1 MNCMYVSLCVKA
13 FIACAYNWLSIIH
26 NNVLRP
32 FDLKTQAQTLTA
44 DKKHNDTEMYDGLTL
59 PGLVTNV
66 TLPVKGDSRR
76 WWQQTVQRHRG
87 YLQAARRHG
96 WSGDGV
102 PVCVCVC
109 VCRQNKQ
116 TLGQGQVRRNEI
128 KHLKRWPL
136 KAPQAA
142 VWCCINNGNI

>member
-1 MNCMYVSLCVKA
+1 MNCMYVSSCVKA

-76 WWQQTVQRHRG
+76 
-87 YLQAARRHG
+87 
-96 WSGDGV
+96 
-102 PVCVCVC
+102 
-109 VCRQNKQ
+109 
-116 TLGQGQVRRNEI
+116 
-128 KHLKRWPL
+128 
-136 KAPQAA
+136 
-142 VWCCINNGNI
+142 